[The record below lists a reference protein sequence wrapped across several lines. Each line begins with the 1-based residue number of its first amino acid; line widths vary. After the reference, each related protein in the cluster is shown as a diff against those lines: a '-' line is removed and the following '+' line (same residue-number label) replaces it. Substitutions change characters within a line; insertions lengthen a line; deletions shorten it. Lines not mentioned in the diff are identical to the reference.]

1 MDGSVIKDEII
12 GPIFSDILQRKCV
25 CVCVCVC
32 VCSLIGNQQNV
43 FCSFMMTDKRVHLI
57 YGLGVQMLYAVF
69 LSWLQAAFRDSSNSD
84 DGSRPWQ
91 A

>member
-1 MDGSVIKDEII
+1 
-12 GPIFSDILQRKCV
+12 
-25 CVCVCVC
+25 
-32 VCSLIGNQQNV
+32 
-43 FCSFMMTDKRVHLI
+43 MMTDKRVHLI